1 MREGSNGYNVR
12 MTVEVVVAGTLMVVA
27 AGVVKL
33 LVPVLVLMAFPH

>member
-1 MREGSNGYNVR
+1 